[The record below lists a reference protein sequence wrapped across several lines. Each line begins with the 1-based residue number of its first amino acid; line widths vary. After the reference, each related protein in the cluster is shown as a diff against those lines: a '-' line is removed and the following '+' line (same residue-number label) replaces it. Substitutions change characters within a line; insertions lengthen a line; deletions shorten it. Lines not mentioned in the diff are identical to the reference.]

1 MDKCLHLLGL
11 AKKAGALEIGEECV
25 SAGVERV
32 RVRCVLSASDASE
45 GSVRRAR
52 LLAEEASVPHIIL
65 PYGKMELSQAVG
77 RGSPG
82 LLAFTDTG
90 LAAAFA
96 SELSKKDPRF
106 ESAAERM
113 ALKKRRADERK
124 RKRNAADGQ
133 EKRTNGKGRQNI

>member
-25 SAGVERV
+25 SNGVERV
-32 RVRCVLSASDASE
+32 RVRCILSAADASD
-45 GSVRRAR
+45 GSVKRAR
-52 LLAEEASVPHIIL
+52 FLAEEASVPHLVL

-90 LAAAFA
+90 FAAAFTA
-96 SELSKKDPRF
+96 ELAKTDPQYGP
-106 ESAAERM
+106 EAERM
-113 ALKKRRADERK
+113 ALKKKRADERRSA
-124 RKRNAADGQ
+124 RKSAAGQ
-133 EKRTNGKGRQNI
+133 EKRTNGKGR